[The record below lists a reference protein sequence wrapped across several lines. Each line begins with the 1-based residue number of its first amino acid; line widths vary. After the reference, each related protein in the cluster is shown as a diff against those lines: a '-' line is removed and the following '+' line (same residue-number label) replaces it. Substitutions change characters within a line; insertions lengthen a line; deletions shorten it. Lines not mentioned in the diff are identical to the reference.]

1 MTITIEQYK
10 TIMSTVAM
18 KGRLLTDF
26 SDVDNLVQKFVE
38 RADFSLANLSTDLAW
53 DNQEV

>member
-1 MTITIEQYK
+1 MTITLEQYK
-10 TIMSTVAM
+10 TVMSTVAM

-26 SDVDNLVQKFVE
+26 SDVDNLVSRFVE
-38 RADFSLANLSTDLAW
+38 RADFSLAALSSDLAW